1 MKIFD
6 RLEEF
11 VLVAR
16 GNRPHFLKHNWT
28 LPLVRS
34 ILKKTKKK
42 TFAGL
47 IRRAATKLG
56 LLYGNKRN

>member
-1 MKIFD
+1 LDAAIGQ
-6 RLEEF
+6 
-11 VLVAR
+11 V
-16 GNRPHFLKHNWT
+16 NT
-28 LPLVRS
+28 
-34 ILKKTKKK
+34 KKTKKK